1 MFFILFY
8 TADLYR
14 INYLCSL
21 DLKSAFIITKKPQ
34 LSFDLYLMEDQI
46 NAAEKSTSIS
56 AEICQWSGAV
66 FGILFGLGFFLAEV
80 QKNDLKS
87 LPWWKPI
94 SALVAGAAVSAH
106 GNNVANN
113 KRTAELTA
121 LLVRSTNSASEL
133 PIAKSSEYSDLLEDS
148 DNQ

>member
-1 MFFILFY
+1 
-8 TADLYR
+8 
-14 INYLCSL
+14 
-21 DLKSAFIITKKPQ
+21 
-34 LSFDLYLMEDQI
+34 MEDQI
-46 NAAEKSTSIS
+46 NSAEKSTTIS

-66 FGILFGLGFFLAEV
+66 FGILFGIGFFLVEV

-94 SALVAGAAVSAH
+94 TALIAGAAVSAH
-106 GNNVANN
+106 GSNVVSN

-133 PIAKSSEYSDLLEDS
+133 PLAKSPEYSDLLEDS

>member
-1 MFFILFY
+1 
-8 TADLYR
+8 
-14 INYLCSL
+14 
-21 DLKSAFIITKKPQ
+21 
-34 LSFDLYLMEDQI
+34 MEDQI
-46 NAAEKSTSIS
+46 NAAENAKSIA
-56 AEICQWSGAV
+56 AEICQFYGAI
-66 FGILFGLGFFLAEV
+66 FGVLIGLGFIWAEV

-94 SALVAGAAVSAH
+94 TAIVIGASVSAH
-106 GNNVANN
+106 GSNVIYN

-133 PIAKSSEYSDLLEDS
+133 PIAKSQEYSDLLEDS

>member
-1 MFFILFY
+1 
-8 TADLYR
+8 
-14 INYLCSL
+14 
-21 DLKSAFIITKKPQ
+21 
-34 LSFDLYLMEDQI
+34 MEDQI
-46 NAAEKSTSIS
+46 NAAEKAKSIS
-56 AEICQWSGAV
+56 AEVCQWSGAV
-66 FGILFGLGFFLAEV
+66 FGVLLGLGFFWTEL

-94 SALVAGAAVSAH
+94 SALVAGAAVTAH
-106 GNNVANN
+106 GSNVINN

-133 PIAKSSEYSDLLEDS
+133 PIAQSSEYSDLLEDS

>member
-1 MFFILFY
+1 
-8 TADLYR
+8 
-14 INYLCSL
+14 
-21 DLKSAFIITKKPQ
+21 
-34 LSFDLYLMEDQI
+34 MEDQI
-46 NAAEKSTSIS
+46 NAAENAKSIS

-66 FGILFGLGFFLAEV
+66 FGILFGIGFFLVEV

-94 SALVAGAAVSAH
+94 TALIAGSAVSAH
-106 GNNVANN
+106 GSNVVNN

-133 PIAKSSEYSDLLEDS
+133 PIANSPEYSDLLEDS

>member
-1 MFFILFY
+1 
-8 TADLYR
+8 
-14 INYLCSL
+14 
-21 DLKSAFIITKKPQ
+21 
-34 LSFDLYLMEDQI
+34 MEDQI

-56 AEICQWSGAV
+56 AEICLWSGAA
-66 FGILFGLGFFLAEV
+66 FGIFFGVGFFLAEV

-94 SALVAGAAVSAH
+94 SAIVSGAAISAH
-106 GNNVANN
+106 GSNVVNN

-121 LLVRSTNSASEL
+121 LLVRSTNSASAL

-148 DNQ
+148 DHQ

>member
-1 MFFILFY
+1 
-8 TADLYR
+8 
-14 INYLCSL
+14 
-21 DLKSAFIITKKPQ
+21 
-34 LSFDLYLMEDQI
+34 MEDQI

-56 AEICQWSGAV
+56 AEICLWSGAV
-66 FGILFGLGFFLAEV
+66 FGILFGLGFFLTEI

-94 SALVAGAAVSAH
+94 SALLSGAAISAH
-106 GNNVANN
+106 GSNVVNN

-133 PIAKSSEYSDLLEDS
+133 PIAQSTEYSDLLEDS

>member
-1 MFFILFY
+1 
-8 TADLYR
+8 
-14 INYLCSL
+14 
-21 DLKSAFIITKKPQ
+21 
-34 LSFDLYLMEDQI
+34 MEDQI

-56 AEICQWSGAV
+56 GEICKWSGAV
-66 FGILFGLGFFLAEV
+66 FGILFGLGLFLAEA

-87 LPWWKPI
+87 LSWWKPL
-94 SALVAGAAVSAH
+94 SALVAGVTVSAH
-106 GNNVANN
+106 GSNVVNN

-133 PIAKSSEYSDLLEDS
+133 PIANSSEYSDLLEDS

>member
-1 MFFILFY
+1 
-8 TADLYR
+8 
-14 INYLCSL
+14 
-21 DLKSAFIITKKPQ
+21 
-34 LSFDLYLMEDQI
+34 MEDQI

-66 FGILFGLGFFLAEV
+66 VGILFGVGFFLAEV

-94 SALVAGAAVSAH
+94 SAFVAGAAISAH
-106 GNNVANN
+106 GSNVVSN
-113 KRTAELTA
+113 KRTTELTA

-133 PIAKSSEYSDLLEDS
+133 PIAKTSDYSDLLEDS
-148 DNQ
+148 ENQ

>member
-1 MFFILFY
+1 
-8 TADLYR
+8 
-14 INYLCSL
+14 
-21 DLKSAFIITKKPQ
+21 
-34 LSFDLYLMEDQI
+34 MEDQI
-46 NAAEKSTSIS
+46 NAAENSKCIS

-66 FGILFGLGFFLAEV
+66 FGVLIGMGFFYAEV

-87 LPWWKPI
+87 LTWWKPI
-94 SALVAGAAVSAH
+94 SALIAGAAVTAH
-106 GNNVANN
+106 GSNVINN

-133 PIAKSSEYSDLLEDS
+133 PIAKSLEYSDLLEDS

>member
-1 MFFILFY
+1 M
-8 TADLYR
+8 
-14 INYLCSL
+14 INNV
-21 DLKSAFIITKKPQ
+21 
-34 LSFDLYLMEDQI
+34 LSFQLFKLMEDQI
-46 NAAEKSTSIS
+46 NAAENAKSIS

-66 FGILFGLGFFLAEV
+66 FGILLGIGFFWSEV

-106 GNNVANN
+106 GSNVINN
-113 KRTAELTA
+113 KRTSELTA

-133 PIAKSSEYSDLLEDS
+133 PIAQSSEYSDLLEDS
-148 DNQ
+148 DNK

>member
-1 MFFILFY
+1 
-8 TADLYR
+8 
-14 INYLCSL
+14 
-21 DLKSAFIITKKPQ
+21 
-34 LSFDLYLMEDQI
+34 MEDQI
-46 NAAEKSTSIS
+46 NAAYKNKSIS
-56 AEICQWSGAV
+56 AEICQWSGAI
-66 FGILFGLGFFLAEV
+66 FGILFGIGFSLAEV

-94 SALVAGAAVSAH
+94 TALVAGAAVSAH
-106 GNNVANN
+106 GSNVVNN

-133 PIAKSSEYSDLLEDS
+133 PIAKSPEYSDLLEDS